1 MGVCTCV
8 VEMVRLDAIGNQVGL
23 LVVIMMGGPIRVK
36 AKYSESISRARGF
49 FLKAASIQETPATEI
64 NKKTSS
70 SCQAHNTD
78 AQNCYKNARKCPS
91 ELDFCCFWCRWWR
104 LNYHAISVA

>member
-49 FLKAASIQETPATEI
+49 FESSINSGDTDNG
-64 NKKTSS
+64 NKQKNIFLLPS
-70 SCQAHNTD
+70 
-78 AQNCYKNARKCPS
+78 AQY
-91 ELDFCCFWCRWWR
+91 
-104 LNYHAISVA
+104 

>member
-49 FLKAASIQETPATEI
+49 FFESSINSGDTDNG
-64 NKKTSS
+64 NKQKNIFLLPS
-70 SCQAHNTD
+70 
-78 AQNCYKNARKCPS
+78 AQY
-91 ELDFCCFWCRWWR
+91 
-104 LNYHAISVA
+104 